1 MVLFLNLGRAFYRIF
16 KILQEFYRKRVKLS
30 KKSDSKTVAI
40 QPLKHKN
47 NLSITM
53 ASSYFD
59 ERFEIL
65 KDTQEA
71 KRKSRRGNSKNIA

>member
-1 MVLFLNLGRAFYRIF
+1 
-16 KILQEFYRKRVKLS
+16 
-30 KKSDSKTVAI
+30 
-40 QPLKHKN
+40 
-47 NLSITM
+47 M